1 MVAERNNSNAVFS
14 SGRGG
19 VVCSVADGRVVVSHD
34 SDLQSVVDAKVSQ
47 LASLTAILSCAGSDH
62 SPLTYVNDRITEEV
76 LWLLDDL
83 AKEISGLVSIAR
95 IEPEVGNA
103 RIGGQHE

>member
-62 SPLTYVNDRITEEV
+62 LDRPFPIAPSFPPLWRE
-76 LWLLDDL
+76 
-83 AKEISGLVSIAR
+83 
-95 IEPEVGNA
+95 
-103 RIGGQHE
+103 